1 MFHGLAGKTG
11 QSVLLKKIMK
21 KLICGLFLVATSA
34 MASQF
39 PPAFALNT
47 INATLLSA
55 TTNQV
60 GSALYVEG
68 VKNHTFVIVNATIRT
83 NIVTLAGSLDATNY
97 VVLNLTTNT
106 AVSTNSVVL
115 TAQRWS
121 YLQASVSGLTG
132 TNCNTTVEYLGGN

>member
-60 GSALYVEG
+60 GSALYVES
-68 VKNHTFVIVNATIRT
+68 VKNHTFVIINSTIRT
-83 NIVTLAGSLDATNY
+83 NTVNILSSLDSTNWVTVTNITSTAVATNSF
-97 VVLNLTTNT
+97 VITG
-106 AVSTNSVVL
+106 
-115 TAQRWS
+115 QRWG
-121 YLQASVSGLTG
+121 YFEASVSSLTG
-132 TNCNTTVEYLGGN
+132 TNCSVTVQYLGGN